1 MNRRSTATLA
11 ALAGALIG
19 CAGCASGP
27 PPQSTETP
35 CLFVAEGYGPP
46 GMAALKAETIV
57 SGLEVPWGIAF
68 LPGGDWLVT
77 ERPGRVRLVRNGA
90 VIATVLTM
98 EIAPG
103 SESGLLGIAV
113 SPAFE
118 QDGLFYVYATVVV
131 DGERVNRVLRYH
143 LDAAHRVATLDRIIV
158 DRVPGAEYHD
168 GGRLRFG
175 PDGMLYVGTGDAHDP
190 ALAQSRESLG
200 GKILRVMPDGAVPRD
215 NPFFPSPIFILGVR
229 NTQGFD
235 WIDRSTLVVTDH
247 GPSGEL
253 GRSGHDEVSLAHAGD
268 NLGWPRIY
276 GCETAPGKVTPSL
289 SWEEA
294 VPPGGAAVYTGTAI
308 PEWRGS
314 VLIGTLRSK
323 HLHRVELDP
332 DNPRRVRRHEVYF
345 QGDPPT
351 GFGRLRE
358 VIMGPD
364 GELYVTTS
372 NCDGR
377 GTCPPTQDRIL
388 RLTR

>member
-1 MNRRSTATLA
+1 MNRRRIAALA
-11 ALAGALIG
+11 ALAHALS
-19 CAGCASGP
+19 GCASGP
-27 PPQSTETP
+27 APQATEPPP
-35 CLFVAEGYGPP
+35 CLFVADGYGPP
-46 GMAALKAETIV
+46 GMTALKVETV
-57 SGLEVPWGIAF
+57 VTGLEVPWGIAF

-77 ERPGRVRLVRNGA
+77 ERPGRIRLLRDGA
-90 VIATVLTM
+90 IAATVLTLP
-98 EIAPG
+98 IAPG
-103 SESGLLGIAV
+103 AEGGLLGIVA

-118 QDGLFYVYATVVV
+118 QDGFFYVYATVLV
-131 DGERVNRVLRYH
+131 DGARVNRVIRYH
-143 LDAAHRVATLDRIIV
+143 LDAAHLGATLDRIIL
-158 DRVPGAEYHD
+158 DRLPGAEFHD

-175 PDGMLYVGTGDAHDP
+175 PDGMLYVGTGDAHEP
-190 ALAQSRESLG
+190 SLAQSKESLG
-200 GKILRVMPDGAVPRD
+200 GKILRLTPEGGVPSD

-235 WIDRSTLVVTDH
+235 WIDRTTMVVTDH

-253 GRSGHDEVSLAHAGD
+253 GRAGHDELSLAHAGE
-268 NLGWPRIY
+268 NLGWPKIF
-276 GCETAPGKVTPSL
+276 GCAAASGKVTPAL
-289 SWEEA
+289 TWEDA
-294 VPPGGAAVYTGTAI
+294 VPPGGAAIYTGTAI

-332 DNPRRVRRHEVYF
+332 ENPRRVRRHEVYF

-358 VIMGPD
+358 TIMGPD

-377 GTCPPTQDRIL
+377 GICPPTQDRIL

>member
-1 MNRRSTATLA
+1 MKRRRIVALA
-11 ALAGALIG
+11 ALAHALF
-19 CAGCASGP
+19 GCASGP
-27 PPQSTETP
+27 APQPLDTP
-35 CLFVAEGYGPP
+35 CLVVAEGYGPP
-46 GMAALKAETIV
+46 GMTALKAETVV
-57 SGLEVPWGIAF
+57 SGFEVPWGIAF

-77 ERPGRVRLVRNGA
+77 ERPGRVRLVREGA
-90 VIATVLTM
+90 IVATVLTLP
-98 EIAPG
+98 IAPG
-103 SESGLLGIAV
+103 AEGGLLGIAA

-118 QDGLFYVYATVVV
+118 QDGLFYIYATVVV
-131 DGERVNRVLRYH
+131 SGARVNRVMRYR
-143 LDAAHRVATLDRIIV
+143 LDATHRAATLDRIIL
-158 DRVPGAEYHD
+158 DHLPGAEFHD

-175 PDGMLYVGTGDAHDP
+175 PDGMLYVGTGDAREP
-190 ALAQSRESLG
+190 SLSQSKESLG
-200 GKILRVMPDGAVPRD
+200 GKILRVTPDGAVPDD

-235 WIDRSTLVVTDH
+235 WIERSTLVVTDH

-253 GRSGHDEVSLAHAGD
+253 GRSGHDEMSVARAGD
-268 NLGWPRIY
+268 NLGWPKVS
-276 GCETAPGKVTPSL
+276 GCATAPGKVTPAL
-289 SWEEA
+289 SWDDA

-332 DNPRRVRRHEVYF
+332 ENPRRVRRHEVYF

-358 VIMGPD
+358 TIMGPD

-377 GTCPPTQDRIL
+377 GICPTTGDRIL